1 MIAIALTMWAFV
13 VLLAMIVYQRKGGA
27 GVSAAGG
34 FAVKQAKALAIR
46 LPLALLA
53 ASFLSQVVP
62 TETIARVLGSDTGLG
77 GIVLASLLGGI
88 LPGGPMASFPLALFI
103 WDAGA
108 GTGQMV
114 ALLAGWSVFAMHRVL
129 AYEAPVM
136 GWHFV
141 ALRMASSF
149 LLPPL
154 AGIIAALIVREFS
167 LSATLGH

>member
-13 VLLAMIVYQRKGGA
+13 CLFAMIVYERKGGA
-27 GVSAAGG
+27 GVKAAGG
-34 FAVKQAKALAIR
+34 FALKQGRALAIR

-53 ASFLSQVVP
+53 ASFLAQVVP
-62 TETIARVLGSDTGLG
+62 TDAIAQVLGRDSGLY
-77 GIVLASLLGGI
+77 GIILASLLGGI

-136 GWHFV
+136 GWRFV
-141 ALRMASSF
+141 ALRLASSF
-149 LLPPL
+149 FLPPA
-154 AGIIAALIVREFS
+154 AGILAALVVREFS
-167 LSATLGH
+167 LSSALGH

>member
-13 VLLAMIVYQRKGGA
+13 VLLAMIVYQRKGGE
-27 GVSAAGG
+27 GVAAAGT

-62 TETIARVLGSDTGLG
+62 TAAIAQVLGSDSGLV
-77 GIVLASLLGGI
+77 GILLASLLGGI

-136 GWHFV
+136 GWRFV
-141 ALRMASSF
+141 ALRLASSF
-149 LLPPL
+149 LLPPA
-154 AGIIAALIVREFS
+154 AGILAALIVREFS
-167 LSATLGH
+167 LSAMLGH